1 MTCEINPFCRRVLE
15 YHYPEAYHHY
25 DIKTLNYETIEKELS
40 SRFGNWRE
48 GGTVLVAGF
57 PCQPFSCAG
66 KRLGAEDDRYL
77 WDEVKRIL
85 AEVKPDWFIG
95 ENVAGIL
102 SMVLPG
108 SEVKVASYEDIA
120 GESYE
125 EVEVRQQ
132 SVVERICL
140 DLESI
145 GYSVVPF
152 VIPACAV
159 GANHRRDRI
168 WFVAHRDSD
177 RCRDG
182 ENKQKPFTERKR
194 KTDNSFCCQNG
205 ITSNPDSKRRAEL
218 YASTFAS
225 QPEIG
230 HSIHSYEI
238 PNWEHFPATQPAIRG
253 GDDGFPDFSFSD
265 PIREKSELDRTDLIM
280 MCLKEKRIITDP
292 GTGKIYSTCIRG
304 REGEKIELQGS
315 DCNGYV
321 VHSIKYK
328 GIKKQVKAHQ
338 VIWMSVNGAYDKTK
352 YQIDHIN
359 RDRKD
364 NRIDNLRLVTPKE
377 NVANSKRYEGKFSNW
392 DKDNMYILH
401 YDNHM
406 TLNEIAELYEC
417 SPARIGQIIYNHQFH
432 RLSGITFPRW
442 RTESIKALGNSMV
455 PQVVYELFK
464 AIEHEQNTTQNRQG

>member
-1 MTCEINPFCRRVLE
+1 MNLMTLCSGIGAPELAASWLGWRHIMTCEIDPFCRRVLE

-25 DIKTLNYETIEKELS
+25 DIKTLNYEIIEKELS

-159 GANHRRDRI
+159 GAPHRRDRI
-168 WFVAHRDSD
+168 WFVANRTDARIETQQREREDGVLSCETATHTNLD
-177 RCRDG
+177 RQRERKNQQVTVPECKGTTHDCPCGKDGASSHTKGTGGTWECECRQGQEKSYGRNSEDIRCGFLNFPTQSPVCCRD
-182 ENKQKPFTERKR
+182 
-194 KTDNSFCCQNG
+194 
-205 ITSNPDSKRRAEL
+205 
-218 YASTFAS
+218 
-225 QPEIG
+225 
-230 HSIHSYEI
+230 
-238 PNWEHFPATQPAIRG
+238 
-253 GDDGFPDFSFSD
+253 DGLS
-265 PIREKSELDRTDLIM
+265 L
-280 MCLKEKRIITDP
+280 
-292 GTGKIYSTCIRG
+292 G
-304 REGEKIELQGS
+304 
-315 DCNGYV
+315 
-321 VHSIKYK
+321 
-328 GIKKQVKAHQ
+328 
-338 VIWMSVNGAYDKTK
+338 
-352 YQIDHIN
+352 
-359 RDRKD
+359 
-364 NRIDNLRLVTPKE
+364 
-377 NVANSKRYEGKFSNW
+377 
-392 DKDNMYILH
+392 
-401 YDNHM
+401 
-406 TLNEIAELYEC
+406 
-417 SPARIGQIIYNHQFH
+417 
-432 RLSGITFPRW
+432 LSGITFPKW
-442 RTESIKALGNSMV
+442 RSESIKALGNSMV

>member
-1 MTCEINPFCRRVLE
+1 MTLCSGIGALELAASWLGWRHIMTCEINTFCRRVLE

-159 GANHRRDRI
+159 GAHHRRDRI
-168 WFVAHRDSD
+168 WFVARRDSD
-177 RCRDG
+177 RCRNG

-194 KTDNSFCCQNG
+194 TTDNSFFCQNG
-205 ITSNPDSKRRAEL
+205 ITSNAESTRSQRQCEQRQKKRKSNRRDCKDIQ
-218 YASTFAS
+218 SCW
-225 QPEIG
+225 
-230 HSIHSYEI
+230 HD
-238 PNWEHFPATQPAIRG
+238 FPTQSPVCGR
-253 GDDGFPDFSFSD
+253 DDGLSF
-265 PIREKSELDRTDLIM
+265 
-280 MCLKEKRIITDP
+280 
-292 GTGKIYSTCIRG
+292 G
-304 REGEKIELQGS
+304 
-315 DCNGYV
+315 
-321 VHSIKYK
+321 
-328 GIKKQVKAHQ
+328 
-338 VIWMSVNGAYDKTK
+338 
-352 YQIDHIN
+352 
-359 RDRKD
+359 
-364 NRIDNLRLVTPKE
+364 
-377 NVANSKRYEGKFSNW
+377 
-392 DKDNMYILH
+392 
-401 YDNHM
+401 
-406 TLNEIAELYEC
+406 
-417 SPARIGQIIYNHQFH
+417 
-432 RLSGITFPRW
+432 LSGITFPRW

-464 AIEHEQNTTQNRQG
+464 AIEYEQNKTQNRKG

>member
-15 YHYPEAYHHY
+15 YHYP
-25 DIKTLNYETIEKELS
+25 
-40 SRFGNWRE
+40 E

-95 ENVAGIL
+95 ENVVGIL

-159 GANHRRDRI
+159 GAPHRRDRI

-182 ENKQKPFTERKR
+182 KNKQKPFTE
-194 KTDNSFCCQNG
+194 CQGTPHNCACSQDR
-205 ITSNPDSKRRAEL
+205 IAPHPTSERQQRAMPR
-218 YASTFAS
+218 Y
-225 QPEIG
+225 
-230 HSIHSYEI
+230 SILPAEQFS
-238 PNWEHFPATQPAIRG
+238 NFPTQSPVCSR
-253 GDDGFPDFSFSD
+253 DDGLS
-265 PIREKSELDRTDLIM
+265 L
-280 MCLKEKRIITDP
+280 
-292 GTGKIYSTCIRG
+292 G
-304 REGEKIELQGS
+304 
-315 DCNGYV
+315 
-321 VHSIKYK
+321 
-328 GIKKQVKAHQ
+328 
-338 VIWMSVNGAYDKTK
+338 
-352 YQIDHIN
+352 
-359 RDRKD
+359 
-364 NRIDNLRLVTPKE
+364 
-377 NVANSKRYEGKFSNW
+377 
-392 DKDNMYILH
+392 
-401 YDNHM
+401 
-406 TLNEIAELYEC
+406 
-417 SPARIGQIIYNHQFH
+417 
-432 RLSGITFPRW
+432 LSGITFPRW

-455 PQVVYELFK
+455 PQILYEIFK

>member
-1 MTCEINPFCRRVLE
+1 MNLITLCSGIGAPELAASWLGWRHIMTCEIDPFCNRVLE
-15 YHYPEAYHHY
+15 YHYPEAYHHH

-159 GANHRRDRI
+159 GAPHRRDRI

-182 ENKQKPFTERKR
+182 ENKQKSFTERKR
-194 KTDNSFCCQNG
+194 TTDNSFCCQNG
-205 ITSNPDSKRRAEL
+205 ITSNPDSKRREEL
-218 YASTFAS
+218 DASPIAS
-225 QPEIG
+225 QPG
-230 HSIHSYEI
+230 DRSTVHDTEI
-238 PNWEHFPATQPAIRG
+238 PNWEHFP
-253 GDDGFPDFSFSD
+253 
-265 PIREKSELDRTDLIM
+265 
-280 MCLKEKRIITDP
+280 
-292 GTGKIYSTCIRG
+292 
-304 REGEKIELQGS
+304 
-315 DCNGYV
+315 
-321 VHSIKYK
+321 
-328 GIKKQVKAHQ
+328 
-338 VIWMSVNGAYDKTK
+338 
-352 YQIDHIN
+352 
-359 RDRKD
+359 
-364 NRIDNLRLVTPKE
+364 
-377 NVANSKRYEGKFSNW
+377 
-392 DKDNMYILH
+392 
-401 YDNHM
+401 
-406 TLNEIAELYEC
+406 
-417 SPARIGQIIYNHQFH
+417 
-432 RLSGITFPRW
+432 
-442 RTESIKALGNSMV
+442 
-455 PQVVYELFK
+455 
-464 AIEHEQNTTQNRQG
+464 TT

>member
-1 MTCEINPFCRRVLE
+1 MTLCSGIGAPELAASWLGWRHIMTCEINPFCRRVLE

-132 SVVERICL
+132 SVVERICI

-159 GANHRRDRI
+159 GAPHRRDRVWI
-168 WFVAHRDSD
+168 VARRVAINTKCTGWNEGELHDEILDKSQEEECGEEQSFRTDSPQNWWRD
-177 RCRDG
+177 
-182 ENKQKPFTERKR
+182 
-194 KTDNSFCCQNG
+194 
-205 ITSNPDSKRRAEL
+205 
-218 YASTFAS
+218 
-225 QPEIG
+225 
-230 HSIHSYEI
+230 
-238 PNWEHFPATQPAIRG
+238 FPTQSPVCMR
-253 GDDGFPDFSFSD
+253 DDGNAF
-265 PIREKSELDRTDLIM
+265 
-280 MCLKEKRIITDP
+280 
-292 GTGKIYSTCIRG
+292 G
-304 REGEKIELQGS
+304 
-315 DCNGYV
+315 
-321 VHSIKYK
+321 
-328 GIKKQVKAHQ
+328 
-338 VIWMSVNGAYDKTK
+338 
-352 YQIDHIN
+352 
-359 RDRKD
+359 
-364 NRIDNLRLVTPKE
+364 
-377 NVANSKRYEGKFSNW
+377 
-392 DKDNMYILH
+392 
-401 YDNHM
+401 
-406 TLNEIAELYEC
+406 
-417 SPARIGQIIYNHQFH
+417 
-432 RLSGITFPRW
+432 LSGITFPKW
-442 RTESIKALGNSMV
+442 RREAIKALGNSMV

>member
-1 MTCEINPFCRRVLE
+1 MTLCSGIGAPELAASWLGWRHIMTCEINPFCRRVLE

-159 GANHRRDRI
+159 GAPHRRDRVWI
-168 WFVAHRDSD
+168 VARRIAADTSRNGDSGRPGAVREEVGRQDYELRAEPFEHGGLQTMAAPDPDEHRSTP
-177 RCRDG
+177 RTACKG
-182 ENKQKPFTERKR
+182 TERSR
-194 KTDNSFCCQNG
+194 RTELAQPEEWGNPPQRDNGLHGLQRF
-205 ITSNPDSKRRAEL
+205 TSNAKCSRGSEIHNQIQSKQPDGSGFVGVGGERDASHPARERQQRAMPR
-218 YASTFAS
+218 Y
-225 QPEIG
+225 
-230 HSIHSYEI
+230 SILPAEQFS
-238 PNWEHFPATQPAIRG
+238 NFPTQSPVCSR
-253 GDDGFPDFSFSD
+253 DDGLS
-265 PIREKSELDRTDLIM
+265 L
-280 MCLKEKRIITDP
+280 
-292 GTGKIYSTCIRG
+292 G
-304 REGEKIELQGS
+304 
-315 DCNGYV
+315 
-321 VHSIKYK
+321 
-328 GIKKQVKAHQ
+328 
-338 VIWMSVNGAYDKTK
+338 
-352 YQIDHIN
+352 
-359 RDRKD
+359 
-364 NRIDNLRLVTPKE
+364 
-377 NVANSKRYEGKFSNW
+377 
-392 DKDNMYILH
+392 
-401 YDNHM
+401 
-406 TLNEIAELYEC
+406 
-417 SPARIGQIIYNHQFH
+417 
-432 RLSGITFPRW
+432 LSGITFPRW

>member
-1 MTCEINPFCRRVLE
+1 M
-15 YHYPEAYHHY
+15 
-25 DIKTLNYETIEKELS
+25 
-40 SRFGNWRE
+40 
-48 GGTVLVAGF
+48 AGF

-159 GANHRRDRI
+159 GAPHRRDRI
-168 WFVAHRDSD
+168 WFIAHRDSD

-194 KTDNSFCCQNG
+194 TTNNSFCCQDG
-205 ITSNPDSKRRAEL
+205 ITSNPDSKRRTELDASPVTSQAEKR
-218 YASTFAS
+218 YGDDAC
-225 QPEIG
+225 
-230 HSIHSYEI
+230 EI
-238 PNWEHFPATQPAIRG
+238 PNWDNFPATQPAIRG
-253 GDDGFPDFSFSD
+253 GDDGIS
-265 PIREKSELDRTDLIM
+265 L
-280 MCLKEKRIITDP
+280 
-292 GTGKIYSTCIRG
+292 G
-304 REGEKIELQGS
+304 
-315 DCNGYV
+315 
-321 VHSIKYK
+321 
-328 GIKKQVKAHQ
+328 
-338 VIWMSVNGAYDKTK
+338 
-352 YQIDHIN
+352 
-359 RDRKD
+359 
-364 NRIDNLRLVTPKE
+364 
-377 NVANSKRYEGKFSNW
+377 
-392 DKDNMYILH
+392 
-401 YDNHM
+401 
-406 TLNEIAELYEC
+406 
-417 SPARIGQIIYNHQFH
+417 
-432 RLSGITFPRW
+432 LSGITFPKW
-442 RTESIKALGNSMV
+442 RSESIKALGNSMV
-455 PQVVYELFK
+455 PQILYEIFL
-464 AIEHEQNTTQNRQG
+464 AIEQTNEQNTTENR

>member
-77 WDEVKRIL
+77 WDEVKQIL

-159 GANHRRDRI
+159 GAPHRRDRI

-182 ENKQKPFTERKR
+182 ENKQKPFTECQGTPHNCACSQDRIALHPDEHRSTPRTACKGTER
-194 KTDNSFCCQNG
+194 SRRTELAQPEEWGNPPQRDNGLHGLPRF
-205 ITSNPDSKRRAEL
+205 TSNAKCSRGSEIHNQIQSKQPDGSGVVGVGGERDASHPTSERQQRAMPR
-218 YASTFAS
+218 Y
-225 QPEIG
+225 
-230 HSIHSYEI
+230 SILPAEQFS
-238 PNWEHFPATQPAIRG
+238 NFPTQSPVCSR
-253 GDDGFPDFSFSD
+253 DDGISF
-265 PIREKSELDRTDLIM
+265 
-280 MCLKEKRIITDP
+280 
-292 GTGKIYSTCIRG
+292 G
-304 REGEKIELQGS
+304 
-315 DCNGYV
+315 
-321 VHSIKYK
+321 
-328 GIKKQVKAHQ
+328 
-338 VIWMSVNGAYDKTK
+338 
-352 YQIDHIN
+352 
-359 RDRKD
+359 
-364 NRIDNLRLVTPKE
+364 
-377 NVANSKRYEGKFSNW
+377 
-392 DKDNMYILH
+392 
-401 YDNHM
+401 
-406 TLNEIAELYEC
+406 
-417 SPARIGQIIYNHQFH
+417 
-432 RLSGITFPRW
+432 LSGITFPRW

-464 AIEHEQNTTQNRQG
+464 AIEHEQNTTQNRKG

>member
-1 MTCEINPFCRRVLE
+1 MTLCSGIGAPELAASWLGWRHIMTCEIDPFCRRVLE

-108 SEVKVASYEDIA
+108 NEVKVASYEDIA

-159 GANHRRDRI
+159 GAPHRRDRI
-168 WFVAHRDSD
+168 WFIAHRDSD

-182 ENKQKPFTERKR
+182 EN
-194 KTDNSFCCQNG
+194 
-205 ITSNPDSKRRAEL
+205 
-218 YASTFAS
+218 
-225 QPEIG
+225 
-230 HSIHSYEI
+230 
-238 PNWEHFPATQPAIRG
+238 PNV
-253 GDDGFPDFSFSD
+253 
-265 PIREKSELDRTDLIM
+265 
-280 MCLKEKRIITDP
+280 
-292 GTGKIYSTCIRG
+292 CIRY
-304 REGEKIELQGS
+304 EHDSESHSHIIEITPR
-315 DCNGYV
+315 DIYEND
-321 VHSIKYK
+321 KY
-328 GIKKQVKAHQ
+328 
-338 VIWMSVNGAYDKTK
+338 
-352 YQIDHIN
+352 
-359 RDRKD
+359 
-364 NRIDNLRLVTPKE
+364 
-377 NVANSKRYEGKFSNW
+377 
-392 DKDNMYILH
+392 YI
-401 YDNHM
+401 
-406 TLNEIAELYEC
+406 
-417 SPARIGQIIYNHQFH
+417 S
-432 RLSGITFPRW
+432 W
-442 RTESIKALGNSMV
+442 
-455 PQVVYELFK
+455 
-464 AIEHEQNTTQNRQG
+464 